1 MMENEAIER
10 IKTGICCEKGTARYC
25 TDACMYGKEKC
36 AYSMAIKAL
45 KEIQQYRELEKR
57 LTGMFG
63 GELSLETVVDELERQ
78 LKEPDNP
85 HPINAKI
92 LTYEDAAAWDAYH
105 AIGTP
110 EECQAAVEKQTE
122 KKPKKTESEGYRY
135 TDTYRCP
142 NCGGNFSGTGIAD
155 YCYHCGQK
163 LDWEGEE

>member
-1 MMENEAIER
+1 MTENEAIER

-36 AYSMAIKAL
+36 AYSVAIKAL
-45 KEIQQYRELEKR
+45 EEIQQYR
-57 LTGMFG
+57 T
-63 GELSLETVVDELERQ
+63 
-78 LKEPDNP
+78 
-85 HPINAKI
+85 
-92 LTYEDAAAWDAYH
+92 
-105 AIGTP
+105 IGTV
-110 EECQAAVEKQTE
+110 EECRAAMEKQTA

-163 LDWEGEE
+163 LDWVHEE